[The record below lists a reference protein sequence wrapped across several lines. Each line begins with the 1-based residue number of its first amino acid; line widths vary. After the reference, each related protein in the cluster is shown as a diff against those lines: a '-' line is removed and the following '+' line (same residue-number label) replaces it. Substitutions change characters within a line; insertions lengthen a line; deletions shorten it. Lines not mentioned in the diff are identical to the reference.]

1 MRFFFASASF
11 FQCAIANIV
20 QLLYSAFV
28 VNKLSTMT
36 KRTNEE
42 SFNVLYAKVLSDCP
56 SDCES
61 NCGDLENDTASEDSE
76 SDIRPLKYH

>member
-1 MRFFFASASF
+1 
-11 FQCAIANIV
+11 
-20 QLLYSAFV
+20 
-28 VNKLSTMT
+28 MT

-61 NCGDLENDTASEDSE
+61 NCGDLENDTASEDSG